1 MPIQPRTSEEQR
13 LAQAEDAIG
22 PFIALIEREL
32 IRSNIRISQDTPDNV
47 HAFARWYHSAVVA
60 LEASVAGQERQQP
73 TSPRDVQMMCR
84 CALTAGDLK
93 EALQL
98 LCEFTAML
106 HPRIGELR
114 LYQSSQTVTLSQN
127 PLRQQKDSRAS
138 LVNITGLF
146 SFYQL
151 MQWLVEAPIQLD
163 RIDIGPVDRDD
174 LLPFIKLF
182 DAPAIAGTEHFQLHF
197 SQHYLELPVSRDK
210 AELTAFLNCFPCEI
224 FTRADTHLPRQ
235 IQALFVAAI
244 HRQTR
249 LPRIPDITRTLNI
262 SAASLQRA
270 VAREGSSISELKTAA
285 RMDCLRFYW
294 LERNMPLN
302 QVSRRLGFSDDIS
315 FRRAFHRWTGCSPS
329 QWRKREAG
337 P

>member
-1 MPIQPRTSEEQR
+1 MKQALTDQTR

-32 IRSNIRISQDTPDNV
+32 TRSNIQIKDQRPNNIN
-47 HAFARWYHSAVVA
+47 AFARWYHTAVVA
-60 LEASVAGQERQQP
+60 LEASVAGHERLQP

-84 CALTAGDLK
+84 CALTAGTLA
-93 EALQL
+93 EALEL

-114 LYQSSQTVTLSQN
+114 LHLSSQSATLSQN

-151 MQWLVEAPIQLD
+151 MQWLVEAPIRLD

-174 LLPFIKLF
+174 LLPFIRLF

-197 SQHYLELPVSRDK
+197 SPHYLQLPVSRDK
-210 AELTAFLNCFPCEI
+210 AELNAFLECFPCEI
-224 FTRADTHLPRQ
+224 FSRTDTHLPRQ
-235 IQALFVAAI
+235 VESLFVAAI
-244 HRQTR
+244 HRQSK
-249 LPRIPDITRTLNI
+249 LPRIPDIARTLRI
-262 SAASLQRA
+262 SPASLQRSL
-270 VAREGSSISELKTAA
+270 AREGTSIGELKTAA

-294 LERNMPLN
+294 LERNIPLN

-315 FRRAFHRWTGCSPS
+315 FRRAFYRWTGCSPT
-329 QWRKREAG
+329 QWRRREA
-337 P
+337 PPA

>member
-1 MPIQPRTSEEQR
+1 MNQAHTDQTR

-32 IRSNIRISQDTPDNV
+32 TRSNIQITERRPANIN
-47 HAFARWYHSAVVA
+47 AFARWYHSAVVA
-60 LEASVAGQERQQP
+60 LEATVAGHEKLQP

-84 CALTAGDLK
+84 CALTAGTLE

-114 LYQSSQTVTLSQN
+114 LHRSGKSVTLSQN

-151 MQWLVEAPIQLD
+151 MQWLVEAPIRLD

-174 LLPFIKLF
+174 LLPFIRLF

-197 SQHYLELPVSRDK
+197 STHYLQLPVSRDK
-210 AELTAFLNCFPCEI
+210 AELSGFLECFPCEI
-224 FTRADTHLPRQ
+224 FSRNDTHLPRQ
-235 IQALFVAAI
+235 IESLFVAAI
-244 HRQTR
+244 HRQSK
-249 LPRIPDITRTLNI
+249 LPRIPDIASVLHI
-262 SAASLQRA
+262 SPASLQRSL
-270 VAREGSSISELKTAA
+270 AREGTSINQLKTAA
-285 RMDCLRFYW
+285 RMECLRFYW
-294 LERNMPLN
+294 LERNLPLN

-315 FRRAFHRWTGCSPS
+315 FRRAFYRWTGCSPT
-329 QWRKREAG
+329 QWRKRETDA
-337 P
+337 